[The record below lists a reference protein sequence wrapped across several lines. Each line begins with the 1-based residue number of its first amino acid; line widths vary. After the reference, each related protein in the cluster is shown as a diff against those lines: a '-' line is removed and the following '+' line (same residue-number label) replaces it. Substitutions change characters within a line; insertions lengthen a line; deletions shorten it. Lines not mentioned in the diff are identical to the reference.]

1 MPAVIPVIAAVAA
14 ASIATSAAVIAAIGV
29 IGATTLG
36 MVAAFAITTVGNKLT
51 QAKPPSI
58 PQQELKRTIKE
69 SASARRIIYGTV
81 RSSGALLYASVSDKE
96 NKYLDMIIAL
106 AHGRIH
112 EIDSIFW
119 INDDKTDDPK
129 FDGLVSMYYRKGYK
143 EQSAMLGLVNK
154 KNGEWTEAHTLNGVS
169 YAYVRLKY
177 DSEVFQSG
185 VPNISFLIKGRPVY
199 DPRIRQM
206 VHSNN
211 PALCILDWL
220 RSKEGKDV
228 PNDLID
234 FDSFI
239 TAANI
244 CDEEVPSKDGRYEL
258 NGKAGFVKRY
268 TLDGVIDMSAAPSK
282 IIEEMQLSCHGNLVF
297 SQGKYRFYA
306 GAYDY
311 PSLTITSEMLREAPT
326 VRMKPSR
333 NELFN
338 IVSGSYIDP
347 AHNWNET
354 DFPPQR
360 DDSYIKRYQG
370 EEIKQD
376 IKLPYTTNGAIA
388 QRLAKI
394 KLVKGNNTIT
404 VNLNCNW
411 AALSIRLWDVVELN
425 IPEIF
430 QVGTTFR
437 VTEFSFAEGGGIDLT
452 LSSERPEF
460 YYWDHNE
467 DEKLIE
473 PTKKPIS
480 DDGKPEPVKN
490 LVISGEPK
498 YSKPYLSIKWEKPEN
513 ERITYYYKVIVERRN
528 KNSTSYQTFRSFKTT
543 ETELSQE
550 LNSEDVPYLYRVKV
564 SKYLGFYSSDQITSD
579 LVEIKTISTPP
590 EPPTYIS
597 VSNNA
602 GEAVLRWRA
611 PTNHDFNHNI
621 IYRSAENDA
630 EQAVE
635 VVKIK
640 VDKGSYNS
648 HSDVIESTSY
658 YWISSVDTAGNESDR
673 IFAGSV
679 II

>member
-1 MPAVIPVIAAVAA
+1 MVIPVIATVAA
-14 ASIATSAAVIAAIGV
+14 AAISTSAAVIATIGV
-29 IGATTLG
+29 IGATALG
-36 MVAAFAITTVGNKLT
+36 MATAFAITTIGSKLT
-51 QAKPPSI
+51 KAKAPSI
-58 PQQELKRTIKE
+58 PQQDLKRTIKE
-69 SASARRIIYGTV
+69 AVANRRIIYGTV
-81 RSSGALLYASVSDKE
+81 RAGGILVYASVSDKD
-96 NKYLDMIIAL
+96 NKYLDMVIAL
-106 AHGRIH
+106 SHGRIQ
-112 EIDSIFW
+112 EIDPIFW
-119 INDDKTDDPK
+119 LNDDKTDDPK
-129 FDGLVSMYYRKGYK
+129 FEGLVSMYYRRGYA

-154 KNGEWTEAHTLNGVS
+154 KPNEWTEAHKLNGVS

-177 DSEVFQSG
+177 DSNAFQNG
-185 VPNISFLIKGRPVY
+185 VPNTSFLIKGRPVY
-199 DPRIRQM
+199 DPRIKQM

-220 RSKEGKDV
+220 RAKEGKAV

-244 CDEEVPSKDGRYEL
+244 CDEEVPSKDPRYEL
-258 NGKAGFVKRY
+258 NGRAGVVKRY

-282 IIEEMQLSCHGNLVF
+282 IIEDMQSSCHGNLVF

-306 GAYDY
+306 GAYSY
-311 PSLTITSEMLREAPT
+311 PTFTITTEMLRDAPT

-338 IVSGSYIDP
+338 IVSGSYVEP
-347 AHNWNET
+347 THNWNET

-394 KLVKGNNTIT
+394 QLVKGNNTIT

-411 AALSIRLWDVVELN
+411 AALPIRLWDVVELN

-452 LSSERPEF
+452 LSSERPDF
-460 YYWDHNE
+460 YYWNHHS
-467 DEKLIE
+467 DEKIIE
-473 PTKKPIS
+473 STKRPIS
-480 DDGKPEPVKN
+480 DNGKPDSVAN
-490 LVISGEPK
+490 LEVSGEPND
-498 YSKPYLSIKWEKPEN
+498 STPHLSARWTPSIN
-513 ERITYYYKVIVERRN
+513 RDINYKVQVERRDRN
-528 KNSTSYQTFRSFKTT
+528 TSKYKLFREFRTYEPYFKH
-543 ETELSQE
+543 ELSTKDAQF
-550 LNSEDVPYLYRVKV
+550 LYRVKV
-564 SKYLGFYSSDQITSD
+564 RAVTFFFTKSEWTISDTI
-579 LVEIKTISTPP
+579 EIKTVSAPP
-590 EPPTYIS
+590 ALPSYLS
-597 VSNNA
+597 VSNQNKD
-602 GEAVLRWRA
+602 AVLRWKS
-611 PTNHDFNHNI
+611 PDNIDFSHNV
-621 IYRSAENDA
+621 IYRSEINNVR
-630 EQAVE
+630 QAILLVN
-635 VVKIK
+635 IK
-640 VDKGSYNS
+640 SEKGSYNTYL
-648 HSDVIESTSY
+648 DTIEQSSY
-658 YWISSVDTAGNESDR
+658 YWISSVDISGNESDK